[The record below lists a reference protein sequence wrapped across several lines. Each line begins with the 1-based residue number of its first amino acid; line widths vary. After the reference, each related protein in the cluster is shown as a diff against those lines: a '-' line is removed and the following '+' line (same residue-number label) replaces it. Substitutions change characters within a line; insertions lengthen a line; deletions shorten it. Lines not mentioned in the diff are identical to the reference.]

1 LHNGHI
7 TITDQVT
14 IRHRVMATDISNGN
28 QTVKLYR
35 SVNRGKAMYQVA
47 FYAAGRR
54 IQKNFRDKSKARRAA
69 DQILR
74 GLTLDSKSVDSLL
87 TPDLEGLVAA
97 RKVLAP
103 NYALHV
109 AVEEH
114 AQAVSKLG
122 KATLREA
129 VEFFLRHN
137 RVDVPR
143 LTLGEIAEQFAK
155 SRQQAGLSAHYV
167 NQCRKTMDDLA
178 KAFPGQTL
186 SDLKTAELDGW
197 FGGLPF
203 AAKTKNG
210 MRIILVACGNWAEGR
225 GYLIKDGSP
234 FPAMV
239 RYKEA
244 KTSVSIFAPE
254 NIASLLTKADKTL
267 RPFLAL
273 GAFAGLRTAELQRLD
288 WKEIDLDRGFI
299 TVDAN
304 KAKTRQRRLVPISD
318 NLKLWLMPC
327 KQTSGPVSAHQRPQ
341 MAAARLCEGF
351 KWPENGLRHSFISYR
366 LAVLHDTARVALE
379 AGNSPEVIFAHYR
392 ELVAPEAANAWFGV
406 IPS

>member
-1 LHNGHI
+1 
-7 TITDQVT
+7 
-14 IRHRVMATDISNGN
+14 MATDISNGN

-54 IQKNFRDKSKARRAA
+54 IQKNFRNKSKARRTA
-69 DQILR
+69 DQILH

-87 TPDLEGLVAA
+87 TPDLESLVAA

-114 AQAVSKLG
+114 AKAVSKLG

-137 RVDVPR
+137 HADMPR
-143 LTLGEIAEQFAK
+143 LTLVEIAEQFAK

-167 NQCRKTMDDLA
+167 SQCRKTIGDLA
-178 KAFPGQTL
+178 KTFPGQTL
-186 SDLKTAELDGW
+186 PDLRTAELDGW
-197 FGGLPF
+197 LGRLPF

-210 MRIILVACGNWAEGR
+210 IRIILVACGNWAEGR
-225 GYLIKDGSP
+225 GYLVKGGSP

-239 RYKEA
+239 RYKESKA
-244 KTSVSIFAPE
+244 PVTIFTPE
-254 NIASLLTKADKTL
+254 NIASLLAKADKTL
-267 RPFLAL
+267 RPFLAI
-273 GAFAGLRTAELQRLD
+273 GAFAGLRMAELQRLD
-288 WKEIDLDRGFI
+288 WSEIDLDRGFI
-299 TVDAN
+299 TVAAS

-318 NLKLWLMPC
+318 NLKQWLTSC
-327 KQTSGPVSAHQRPQ
+327 KRAIGPVCAHKRPQ

-351 KWPENGLRHSFISYR
+351 AWQDNGLRHSFISYR
-366 LAVLHDTARVALE
+366 LAILHDTARVALE
-379 AGNSPEVIFAHYR
+379 AGNSPEVIFGHYR
-392 ELVAPEAANAWFGV
+392 ELVIPEAANMWFAV
-406 IPS
+406 NP